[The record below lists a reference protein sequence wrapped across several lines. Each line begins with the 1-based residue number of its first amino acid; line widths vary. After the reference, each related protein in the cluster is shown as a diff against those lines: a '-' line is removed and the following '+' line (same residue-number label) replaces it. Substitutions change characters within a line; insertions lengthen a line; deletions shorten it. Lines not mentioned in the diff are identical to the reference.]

1 MTWIGS
7 FYRSAIGKKAVMA
20 VTGVLMF
27 GWIVGHMLGNLKI
40 FLGAEHLNTYAAW
53 LRTMGA
59 PAMPNSALLWVVRVV
74 MFVAIWL
81 HIQTATQLTLMNM
94 AARPS
99 SYRVRDYEAASYAAR
114 TMRWGGVIILLFI
127 IYHLLHLTFGV
138 HVTPSS
144 VQFIEGDVY
153 HNVVAGFQVWW
164 IAAIYIIANLA
175 LGLHLYHGLWAMFN
189 SLGLNH
195 QRFNLWRRYFAIA
208 FAVIITA
215 GNISMPVAVLAGI
228 LH

>member
-20 VTGVLMF
+20 VTGVMLF
-27 GWIVGHMLGNLKI
+27 GWIFGHTLGNLKV
-40 FLGAEHLNTYAAW
+40 FLGAEHLNTYAEW

-59 PAMPNSALLWVVRVV
+59 PAMPNSSLLWILRVV
-74 MFVAIWL
+74 MIVAVVL
-81 HIQTATQLTLMNM
+81 HIVAATQLTLMSR
-94 AARPS
+94 AARPTA
-99 SYRVRDYEAASYAAR
+99 YRVRNNEASSYASR

-127 IYHLLHLTFGV
+127 FYHLAHLTFGG
-138 HVTPSS
+138 HVTP
-144 VQFIEGDVY
+144 VPFIKGDVY

-164 IAAIYIIANLA
+164 VAAIYIVANLA
-175 LGLHLYHGLWAMFN
+175 LGLHLYHGLWSMFN

-208 FAVIITA
+208 FALIITV
-215 GNISMPVAVLAGI
+215 GNLSMPVAVLAGI

>member
-7 FYRSAIGKKAVMA
+7 FYRSALGKKAVMA
-20 VTGVLMF
+20 VTGVFLF
-27 GWIVGHMLGNLKI
+27 GWIFAHMLGNLKI
-40 FLGAEHLNTYAAW
+40 FLGAEHLNTYAQW

-59 PAMPNSALLWVVRVV
+59 PAMPNSAMLWIVRVL
-74 MFVAIWL
+74 MIVAVWF
-81 HIQTATQLTLMNM
+81 HIQAATELTLMNRR
-94 AARPS
+94 ARPVD
-99 SYRVRDYEAASYAAR
+99 YRARGYEKATYAAR

-127 IYHLLHLTFGV
+127 FYHLAHLTFGK
-138 HVTPSS
+138 HVTP
-144 VQFIEGDVY
+144 VPFIEGDVY

-164 IAAIYIIANLA
+164 VAAIYIIANLA

-195 QRFNLWRRYFAIA
+195 QRFNPWRRYFATA
-208 FAVIITA
+208 FALIITL
-215 GNISMPVAVLAGI
+215 GNISMPVAALTGI